1 MWDVPIERKAQKE
14 IADQAFGDVLVAGYG
29 LGLIQCHLIKNK
41 KVTSVTTIEKFPL
54 VMKEVLRVYKKIYGK
69 VIIGDFYQLKTNQKY
84 DCVVGDIWEDIVA
97 DSLNEYNKFVNKAL
111 PFLKYEGKIL
121 AWGKDFFDY
130 LNVVRS
136 FNNKFT

>member
-1 MWDVPIERKAQKE
+1 MKVKILKQNGHNFLWINDYLWMWDVPIERKAQKE

-69 VIIGDFYQLKTNQKY
+69 VIIGDFYQLKTKSFIN
-84 DCVVGDIWEDIVA
+84 V
-97 DSLNEYNKFVNKAL
+97 LNYVS
-111 PFLKYEGKIL
+111 G
-121 AWGKDFFDY
+121 
-130 LNVVRS
+130 S
-136 FNNKFT
+136 FYSIHKTKHT